1 MGRRLDQV
9 QTRRRRMKNA
19 RGMKV
24 LYYYVDEVFQAVNGD
39 NDISM
44 EFEANKPVQPSKK
57 LKIIDLL
64 IDLKISAEMIDR
76 NVILSEDGNLYQIE
90 S

>member
-1 MGRRLDQV
+1 
-9 QTRRRRMKNA
+9 MKNA
-19 RGMKV
+19 RAMKV
-24 LYYYVDEVFQAVNGD
+24 LYYYVDEVFQSIINEHEV
-39 NDISM
+39 SM
-44 EFEANKPVQPSKK
+44 EFEANKTPVKK

>member
-24 LYYYVDEVFQAVNGD
+24 LYYYVDEIFQSISND
-39 NDISM
+39 NEVSM
-44 EFEANKPVQPSKK
+44 EFEAKQQVLPLKK

-64 IDLKISAEMIDR
+64 IDMKISAEMIDR